1 MIRLENLSK
10 EYDEVVAVRDLT
22 LEIPEGEIYGL
33 IGPKGAGKTTTL
45 LMCCGLVEPTTGR
58 VLVINVDV
66 HSDLELAQSQI
77 GYLADFFSV

>member
-33 IGPKGAGKTTTL
+33 IGPNGAGKTTT
-45 LMCCGLVEPTTGR
+45 
-58 VLVINVDV
+58 
-66 HSDLELAQSQI
+66 
-77 GYLADFFSV
+77 

>member
-33 IGPKGAGKTTTL
+33 IGPNGAGKTTTL
-45 LMCCGLVEPTTGR
+45 RMCCWSRRPAVCW
-58 VLVINVDV
+58 
-66 HSDLELAQSQI
+66 
-77 GYLADFFSV
+77 